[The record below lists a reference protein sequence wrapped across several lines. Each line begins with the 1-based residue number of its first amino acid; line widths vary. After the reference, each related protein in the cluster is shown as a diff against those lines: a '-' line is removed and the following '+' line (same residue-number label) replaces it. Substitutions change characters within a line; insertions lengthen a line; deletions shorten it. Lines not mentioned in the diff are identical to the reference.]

1 MIHGTGYAYA
11 NVWKDRSAYNATVEV
26 TVYVAADARQ
36 GGIGSQLYTALL
48 DQLAADGIH
57 AAIGILTLPNDE
69 SVREGQTEFLTFLKK
84 LLIHVYF
91 SVREGQTEC

>member
-1 MIHGTGYAYA
+1 MTHETGYAYA
-11 NVWKDRSAYNATVEV
+11 NVWKDRSTYNATVEV
-26 TVYVAADARQ
+26 TVYVAADARK

-69 SVREGQTEFLTFLKK
+69 SVREGQTE
-84 LLIHVYF
+84 
-91 SVREGQTEC
+91 

>member
-1 MIHGTGYAYA
+1 MSHGTGYAYA

-26 TVYVAADARQ
+26 TVYVAAEARQ

-48 DQLAADGIH
+48 RQLAADGIH

-69 SVREGQTEFLTFLKK
+69 SVRKGQTR
-84 LLIHVYF
+84 
-91 SVREGQTEC
+91 REIITVTGQSYVLRLPKY